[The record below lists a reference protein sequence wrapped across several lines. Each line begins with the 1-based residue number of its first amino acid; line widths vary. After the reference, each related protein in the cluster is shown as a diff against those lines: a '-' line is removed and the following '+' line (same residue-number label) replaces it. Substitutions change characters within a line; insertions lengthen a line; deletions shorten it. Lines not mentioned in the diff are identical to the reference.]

1 MTYYRSLPPVGRRYS
16 IDEESGCWN
25 WTQGTS
31 SAGYGLVK
39 FGGEQWIA
47 PRLYYFVFVGPIP
60 EGVMVCHHCDNPRCV
75 NPDHLFLGTAKD
87 THDDAVEK
95 GRKPGRRGMRAPN
108 AKLTD
113 DQVRAIRADNRHQ
126 AVIGK
131 EYGLHQTAV
140 CRVRNRVSYRNVE

>member
-1 MTYYRSLPPVGRRYS
+1 
-16 IDEESGCWN
+16 
-25 WTQGTS
+25 
-31 SAGYGLVK
+31 
-39 FGGEQWIA
+39 
-47 PRLYYFVFVGPIP
+47 
-60 EGVMVCHHCDNPRCV
+60 MVCHHCDNPRCV

-87 THDDAVEK
+87 NHDDAVEK